1 MHLIPLCL
9 LLAGLISCLRS
20 LLLST
25 EVQIH
30 IALQLAGKNSNI
42 NVTNK
47 LLGTKLIL
55 DFKRRIR
62 TKVIFN

>member
-20 LLLST
+20 LLST

-47 LLGTKLIL
+47 LRGTKLIL